1 MKSAIASLFTALTD
15 RPHSHSSG
23 FARIFSEQ
31 LKVAGIEHDW
41 ILSADKDKDWNDY
54 DVIYLYQ
61 GLDLNGK
68 LGMNLFGGA
77 CEANWKILRKLGLF
91 RGKIKPIV
99 YPLADYHALVERG
112 WHLPIEYKRE
122 WEDIW
127 KQIKNHQDNTKH
139 KDIVD
144 NPTGSHHLCIGDS
157 HIPSMWRH
165 GTHIRVLSGKTLHSA
180 LETGLGQLLDRRYT
194 AATFYFGNID
204 IRHHLARLPG
214 DPVLNA
220 IGLAN
225 DYINQLRQ
233 IRPGLNFLEVCEL
246 LPIEDESR
254 EIPGPGHYKGKPFHG
269 DWQTRNEMR
278 TAFNEVLFDACRRLN
293 IQYAAHPK
301 QFTGPDGKMDQ
312 AYMERPRSVHVA
324 PMYYRAFSK
333 IHPH

>member
-31 LKVAGIEHDW
+31 LKTAGIEHDW
-41 ILSADKDKDWNDY
+41 ILSADKDKDWNNY

-77 CEANWKILRKLGLF
+77 CESNWKILRKLGLYE
-91 RGKIKPIV
+91 GKIKPIV
-99 YPLADYHALVERG
+99 YPLMQYSDLAGRDWPNIPAVRDEWLRVWRGIER
-112 WHLPIEYKRE
+112 HQVDAKC
-122 WEDIW
+122 
-127 KQIKNHQDNTKH
+127 KN
-139 KDIVD
+139 IID

-225 DYINQLRQ
+225 EYVNQLRA

-254 EIPGPGHYKGKPFHG
+254 VIPTPGHYKGKPFHG

-278 TAFNEVLFDACRRLN
+278 MAFNEVLHDACRRLN
-293 IQYAAHPK
+293 IQFARHPD